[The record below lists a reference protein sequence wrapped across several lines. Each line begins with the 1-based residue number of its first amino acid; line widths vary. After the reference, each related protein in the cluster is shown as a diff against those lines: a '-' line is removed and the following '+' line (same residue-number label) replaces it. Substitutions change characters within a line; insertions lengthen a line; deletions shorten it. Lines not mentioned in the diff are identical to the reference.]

1 MSETTPLGAPS
12 GGAPI
17 MTADAPEAEAAV
29 PRKSLTGRMGTAS
42 LALTVLA
49 FSAPIAVVSG
59 FIPFTILFDGTG
71 ATFGFVTATLVLVLF
86 AVGYVTMAKN
96 VRKPGDFYSFISSGL
111 GKVSGLGAAFLAVTS
126 YLVMLAGCYPFVG
139 LTVSSLI
146 KSLGGPDTPWLLWA
160 AIGWVL
166 VSVLGYFHI
175 EFSAKIL
182 SVAMAFE
189 VGIVMIYNVA
199 VLIRGGDGGATGL
212 SLAPFSPVEFAH
224 GDVGVTLLFCIL
236 VFLGFE
242 STALFRD
249 EVRKPNTTIPR
260 ATYIAVIFVGV
271 LYTLS
276 CYTLTS
282 AYGSKAV
289 EAATNSP
296 TTMFADS
303 IGHYVGPVF
312 TQLAYLFVM
321 TSALAANVSIHNVL
335 SRYLH
340 NLGFDKALPSYFSA
354 VHHRH
359 GSPHRS
365 SVLAAVL
372 VAAILLPFV
381 AAGIDGAAL
390 YAELTGLSSVGV
402 LTLMALVSLAVIAW
416 FARTK
421 IPAGANQFKVFVAPG
436 IAFLSLAATVV
447 MALANFNLV
456 VGGDTPTQNM
466 WLISIPL
473 AGLAIGL
480 GLALYYKHGPHRHI
494 YHGLG
499 RESRVVDLDAED

>member
-1 MSETTPLGAPS
+1 MSELSPNGAPDS
-12 GGAPI
+12 GPLVL
-17 MTADAPEAEAAV
+17 TADAPISDGTQH
-29 PRKSLTGRMGTAS
+29 RKSLTGRMGTAS

-71 ATFGFVTATLVLVLF
+71 ATFGFAIATVLLVLF

-96 VRKPGDFYSFISSGL
+96 VAKPGDFYSFISTGL

-126 YLVMLAGCYPFVG
+126 YLVMLAGCYPFLG
-139 LTVSSLI
+139 ITVSSLI
-146 KSLGGPDTPWLLWA
+146 KSVGGPETPWLPWA
-160 AIGWVL
+160 AIGWVI

-175 EFSAKIL
+175 ELSAKIL
-182 SVAMAFE
+182 SVAMTLE
-189 VGIVMIYNVA
+189 VGLVMIYNIA
-199 VLIRGGDGGATGL
+199 VLIRGGDGGTTGL
-212 SLAPFSPVEFAH
+212 SLAPFSPVEFVH

-249 EVRKPNTTIPR
+249 EVRNPNRTIPR

-276 CYTLTS
+276 CYAITS
-282 AYGSKAV
+282 AYGSSAV
-289 EAATNSP
+289 DVATNSP
-296 TTMFADS
+296 ATMFADS
-303 IGHYVGPVF
+303 IGHYVGPIF
-312 TQLAYLFVM
+312 TQLAYLFVT
-321 TSALAANVSIHNVL
+321 TSILAANVSIHNVL

-340 NLGFDKALPSYFSA
+340 NLGFDKALPSYFAA

-372 VAAILLPFV
+372 VGVILLPFV
-381 AAGIDGAAL
+381 FAGIDGSTL

-402 LTLMALVSLAVIAW
+402 LTLMALVSLAVIVW
-416 FARTK
+416 FARTG
-421 IPAGANQFKVFVAPG
+421 IPAGANRFKVFVAPG
-436 IAFLSLAATVV
+436 IAFLALAATVA

-456 VGGDTPTQNM
+456 VGGDTPIQNM

-473 AGLAIGL
+473 AGLAIGIV
-480 GLALYYKHGPHRHI
+480 LALYYKYGRHKHI

-499 RESRVVDLDAED
+499 RESRVVDLQAED